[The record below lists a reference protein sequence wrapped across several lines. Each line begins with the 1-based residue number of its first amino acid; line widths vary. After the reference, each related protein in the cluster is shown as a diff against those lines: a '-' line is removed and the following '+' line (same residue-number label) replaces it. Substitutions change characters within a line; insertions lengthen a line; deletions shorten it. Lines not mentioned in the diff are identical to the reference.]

1 MYNTIV
7 PNIFH
12 GQCEPTQF
20 STEETEVSFS
30 SIHNKLAI
38 TNIQSQK
45 LNYPTPSS
53 AVTREKQSGGALA
66 KSEGAL
72 K

>member
-38 TNIQSQK
+38 TNIQSQ
-45 LNYPTPSS
+45 NEMIQHQ
-53 AVTREKQSGGALA
+53 AVPLPEKNKVGAH
-66 KSEGAL
+66 
-72 K
+72 

>member
-30 SIHNKLAI
+30 SIHNKLAV
-38 TNIQSQK
+38 TNIQSQN
-45 LNYPTPSS
+45 LIIQHQAVPSP
-53 AVTREKQSGGALA
+53 EKNKVGAH
-66 KSEGAL
+66 
-72 K
+72 